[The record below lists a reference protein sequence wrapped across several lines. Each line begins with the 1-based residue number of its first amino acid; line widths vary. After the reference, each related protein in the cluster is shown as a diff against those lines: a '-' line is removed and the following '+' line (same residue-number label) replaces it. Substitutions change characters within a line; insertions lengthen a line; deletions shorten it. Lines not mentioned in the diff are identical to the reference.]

1 MRFYSIMWQDGNY
14 HSTATVLAFDSKK
27 ARAAYPLHC
36 ARRVEP
42 INSTSKK
49 EFIKEG
55 YPLWLMLW
63 DAENPS
69 KFYEH
74 K

>member
-14 HSTATVLAFDSKK
+14 HSTATVLAFTSKK
-27 ARAAYPLHC
+27 AREVYPLHC

-42 INSTSKK
+42 INSTSKN
-49 EFIKEG
+49 EYIKAG

-63 DAENPS
+63 DSDNPS